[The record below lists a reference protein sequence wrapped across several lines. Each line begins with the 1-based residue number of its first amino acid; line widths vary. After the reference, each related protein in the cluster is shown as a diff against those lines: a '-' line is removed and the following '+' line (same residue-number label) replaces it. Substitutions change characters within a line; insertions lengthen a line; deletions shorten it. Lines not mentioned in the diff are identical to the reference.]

1 MHEDFTQM
9 LAAIWTALG
18 LLALS
23 AVYPAYKL
31 ARSPKFSARTS
42 FKAIAFLTAIAPLV
56 FLGFNRLRVARMN
69 DAQLL
74 QNMPLSVSEL
84 PALYVLCM
92 CVAAIVLWLLLL
104 LHSRHRV

>member
-1 MHEDFTQM
+1 MHEDFAQM

-31 ARSPKFSARTS
+31 ARSPKSSVRTS
-42 FKAIAFLTAIAPLV
+42 FKTVAFLTAIAPLV
-56 FLGFNRLRVARMN
+56 FLGFDRLRVARIN
-69 DAQLL
+69 DAQTLK
-74 QNMPLSVSEL
+74 NMPFPVSEL
-84 PALYVLCM
+84 PALYVLCI
-92 CVAAIVLWLLLL
+92 CVAAIILWLLLA